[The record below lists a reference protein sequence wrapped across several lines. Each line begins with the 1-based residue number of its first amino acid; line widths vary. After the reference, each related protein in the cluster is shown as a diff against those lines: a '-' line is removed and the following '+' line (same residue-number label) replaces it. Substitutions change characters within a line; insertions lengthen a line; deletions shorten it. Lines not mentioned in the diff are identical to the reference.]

1 MRFVLLV
8 RDLLWLCPEQVSIM
22 SVAAE
27 LHELGTK
34 EAGYKMNIAGGD
46 DQIVEARTC
55 GDQKKRVAYKF
66 MDGFHSLCL
75 DKRDIMLREIV
86 ACETLLRVC
95 RDEEDRRAV
104 EKEIAELK
112 MALDLMP

>member
-1 MRFVLLV
+1 
-8 RDLLWLCPEQVSIM
+8 M
-22 SVAAE
+22 SVTAQFHV
-27 LHELGTK
+27 L
-34 EAGYKMNIAGGD
+34 EAREADNKMNIAEGD

-55 GDQKKRVAYKF
+55 GDQEKRVAYKF

-75 DKRDIMLREIV
+75 DKRDIMLREIA